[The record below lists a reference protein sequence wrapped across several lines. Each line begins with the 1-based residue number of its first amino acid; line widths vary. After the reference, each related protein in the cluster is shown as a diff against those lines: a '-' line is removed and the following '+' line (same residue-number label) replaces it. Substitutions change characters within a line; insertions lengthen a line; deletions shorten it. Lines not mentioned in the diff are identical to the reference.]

1 LTEIFPSKLQKL
13 IFLRTYCRDH
23 VRKDTQM
30 TVERKYMDKRET
42 HMGGKMDGEIGQK
55 MTHLTGK
62 ING

>member
-1 LTEIFPSKLQKL
+1 
-13 IFLRTYCRDH
+13 
-23 VRKDTQM
+23 M